1 MRSALED
8 RGISE
13 MFHLDSAGTGGWQV
27 GHKPDRRMRAAAK
40 VVGRRIRGS
49 ARQVCE
55 DDFDSFDWIFC
66 MDQDNYENIMA
77 IGANPKK
84 THVLLEFIEH
94 VSEREVPDP
103 YFGGEDGFANV
114 IALIDGAVSKLIDR
128 LHTPTQ

>member
-1 MRSALED
+1 
-8 RGISE
+8 
-13 MFHLDSAGTGGWQV
+13 
-27 GHKPDRRMRAAAK
+27 
-40 VVGRRIRGS
+40 
-49 ARQVCE
+49 
-55 DDFDSFDWIFC
+55 
-66 MDQDNYENIMA
+66 MA